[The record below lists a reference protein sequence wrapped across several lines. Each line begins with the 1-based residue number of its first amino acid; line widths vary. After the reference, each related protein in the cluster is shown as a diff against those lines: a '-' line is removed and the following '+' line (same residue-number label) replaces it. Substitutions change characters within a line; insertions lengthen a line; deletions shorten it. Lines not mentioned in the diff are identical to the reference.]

1 MGAVTH
7 SPQAVEVGI
16 IASIIMPSE
25 LLWRRAA
32 FEMQAPLV
40 GTLNI
45 SPFSNASVPSLAM
58 IGYSAIYLTVALVL
72 ALRSFT
78 ARDL

>member
-1 MGAVTH
+1 M
-7 SPQAVEVGI
+7 
-16 IASIIMPSE
+16 
-25 LLWRRAA
+25 
-32 FEMQAPLV
+32 MQAPLV
-40 GTLNI
+40 GALNI